1 MLSIRHGDT
10 IMSIFESITNKYLGV
25 GTDPKYRAKVGKF
38 QGWVSVIINTLLF
51 AVKLVLALISSSIS
65 LMADA
70 IHTLS
75 DVVSSAVVIWGFKE
89 VEKPA
94 DAEHPYGHGRAE
106 YIATL
111 VIAILLAVVGIE
123 FIQSSIK
130 RILDPQLI
138 AVNWWMISAIV
149 ATIVLKEMTARYAE
163 FLSHRISSGTLQADA
178 WHHRTDAISS
188 VLVVIAMIAGQFGF
202 HHLDGYAGV
211 GVALIIL
218 WTAYEISRDAI
229 DDLIGKPP
237 ADEELEAIRQAA
249 MGIEGVLGTHDIS
262 VHSYGSDKFT
272 SIHIEVDARQHTLK
286 THDIAEA
293 VEEVINTDLQVNPTV
308 HVDPVYT
315 DHPLINEIKD
325 FLQADLKNE
334 SVITSFH
341 DVRIVDTTDHKV
353 ILFGMN
359 LNPGATPRERKDRF
373 KELKCKLEARFEG
386 FRLIMKI
393 SPIHKYA

>member
-1 MLSIRHGDT
+1 
-10 IMSIFESITNKYLGV
+10 MSVFESITTKFV
-25 GTDPKYRAKVGKF
+25 GAGTGPKYRAKVGKF
-38 QGWVSVIINTLLF
+38 QGWISVFINAILF
-51 AVKLVLALISSSIS
+51 IVKFVLGLISSSIS

-75 DVVSSAVVIWGFKE
+75 DVVSSAVVIWGFKA

-111 VIAILLAVVGIE
+111 VIALLLAVVGIE

-138 AVNWWMISAIV
+138 AVNWWMIAAV
-149 ATIVLKEMTARYAE
+149 AVTIVFKEMTARYAE

-188 VLVVIAMIAGQFGF
+188 VLVVIAMIAGRYGF

-237 ADEELEAIRQAA
+237 ADKELEAIRQAA
-249 MGIEGVLGTHDIS
+249 IGINGVLGTHDIT
-262 VHSYGSDKFT
+262 VHSYGSDKFA
-272 SIHIEVDARQHTLK
+272 SIHIEVDARQPTLK

-293 VEEVINTDLQVNPTV
+293 VEEVIDAKLNVNPTV

-325 FLQADLKNE
+325 FLQADQKNE

-341 DVRIVDTTDHKV
+341 DVRIVDTADHKV

-359 LNPGATPRERKDRF
+359 LNPGATARERKDCF
-373 KELKCKLEARFEG
+373 EELKNKLEDRFVG

>member
-1 MLSIRHGDT
+1 MG
-10 IMSIFESITNKYLGV
+10 IFESITKRF
-25 GTDPKYRAKVGKF
+25 TPAESDPRYRAGIGKF
-38 QGWVSVIINTLLF
+38 QGWVSVIVNAALF
-51 AVKLVLALISSSIS
+51 ILKFVLGLVTRSIS

-75 DVVSSAVVIWGFKE
+75 DVVSSAVVIWGFKA

-111 VIAILLAVVGIE
+111 VISILLAVVGIE
-123 FIQSSIK
+123 FIQTSID
-130 RILDPQLI
+130 RILHPQLI
-138 AVNWWMISAIV
+138 AVNWWMIIAVAI
-149 ATIVLKEMTARYAE
+149 TIIFKEITARYAE
-163 FLSHRISSGTLQADA
+163 FLSHKIASGTLQADA

-188 VLVVIAMIAGQFGF
+188 LLVVVAMIAGNYGF
-202 HHLDGYAGV
+202 HQLDGYAGV

-218 WTAYEISRDAI
+218 WTAYEIARDAI

-249 MGIEGVLGTHDIS
+249 IAVKGVLGTHDIS

-272 SIHIEVDARQHTLK
+272 SIHIEVDADQHTLK
-286 THDIAEA
+286 THDIAEG
-293 VEEVINTDLQVNPTV
+293 VEEAITSRLQVNPTV
-308 HVDPVYT
+308 HIDPVYT
-315 DHPLINEIKD
+315 DHPLVNEIKD
-325 FLQADLKNE
+325 FLQADLEDNP
-334 SVITSFH
+334 VITSFH
-341 DVRIVDTTDHKV
+341 DVRIVDTDDHKV

-359 LNPGATPRERKDRF
+359 LQAGASAKEKKERF
-373 KELKCKLEARFEG
+373 EALKNKLEDRYPG
-386 FRLIMKI
+386 FRQIMKI

>member
-1 MLSIRHGDT
+1 
-10 IMSIFESITNKYLGV
+10 MSIFESITNKYIGV
-25 GTDPKYRAKVGKF
+25 GTDQKYRAKVGKF
-38 QGWVSVIINTLLF
+38 QGWVSVVINTLLF

-75 DVVSSAVVIWGFKE
+75 DVVSSTVVIWGFKE

-293 VEEVINTDLQVNPTV
+293 VEEVINTNLQVNPTV

>member
-1 MLSIRHGDT
+1 
-10 IMSIFESITNKYLGV
+10 MSIFESFTNRFVTSGS
-25 GTDPKYRAKVGKF
+25 GPQQRAQIGKF
-38 QGWVSVIINTLLF
+38 QGWISVIVNAVLF
-51 AVKLVLALISSSIS
+51 IIKFVLGLVTGAIS

-70 IHTLS
+70 FHTLS

-94 DAEHPYGHGRAE
+94 DEEHPYGHGRAE

-111 VIAILLAVVGIE
+111 VISILLSVVGIE

-138 AVNWWMISAIV
+138 AVNWWMIAVV
-149 ATIVLKEMTARYAE
+149 AVTIVFKELTARYAE

-188 VLVVIAMIAGQFGF
+188 LLVVIAMIAGRYGF
-202 HHLDGYAGV
+202 YHLDGYAGV

-218 WTAYEISRDAI
+218 WTAFEIARDAI

-237 ADEELEAIRQAA
+237 TDEELEAIRQAA
-249 MGIEGVLGTHDIS
+249 IGIDGVLGTHDIT
-262 VHSYGSDKFT
+262 VHSYGSDKYV
-272 SIHIEVDARQHTLK
+272 SVHIEVDARQHTLK

-293 VEEVINTDLQVNPTV
+293 VEVAIDAKLNVNPTV
-308 HVDPVYT
+308 HIDPVYT

-341 DVRIVDTTDHKV
+341 DVRIVDTADHKV

-373 KELKCKLEARFEG
+373 EELKNKLEARFQG

>member
-1 MLSIRHGDT
+1 
-10 IMSIFESITNKYLGV
+10 MSIFESITNKYIGV
-25 GTDPKYRAKVGKF
+25 GTDQKYRAKVGKF
-38 QGWVSVIINTLLF
+38 QGWVSVVINTLLF

-75 DVVSSAVVIWGFKE
+75 DVVSSTVVIWGFKE

>member
-1 MLSIRHGDT
+1 
-10 IMSIFESITNKYLGV
+10 MSIFESFTNRFVTSGS
-25 GTDPKYRAKVGKF
+25 GPQQRAQIGKF
-38 QGWVSVIINTLLF
+38 QGWISVIVNAVLF
-51 AVKLVLALISSSIS
+51 IIKFVLGLVTGAIS

-70 IHTLS
+70 FHTLS

-94 DAEHPYGHGRAE
+94 DEEHPYGHGRAE

-111 VIAILLAVVGIE
+111 VISILLSVVGIE

-138 AVNWWMISAIV
+138 AVNWWMIAVV
-149 ATIVLKEMTARYAE
+149 AVTIVFKELTARYAE

-188 VLVVIAMIAGQFGF
+188 LLVVIAMIAGRYGF
-202 HHLDGYAGV
+202 YHLDGYAGV

-218 WTAYEISRDAI
+218 WTAFEIARDAI

-237 ADEELEAIRQAA
+237 TDEELEAIRQAA
-249 MGIEGVLGTHDIS
+249 IGIDGVLGTHDIT
-262 VHSYGSDKFT
+262 VHSYGSDKYV
-272 SIHIEVDARQHTLK
+272 SVHIEVDARQHTLK

-293 VEEVINTDLQVNPTV
+293 VEVAIDAKLNVNPTV
-308 HVDPVYT
+308 HIDPVYT
-315 DHPLINEIKD
+315 DHSLINEIKD

-341 DVRIVDTTDHKV
+341 DVRIVDTADHKV

-373 KELKCKLEARFEG
+373 EELKNKLEARFQG

>member
-1 MLSIRHGDT
+1 
-10 IMSIFESITNKYLGV
+10 MSIFEAITKYYLGNS
-25 GTDPKYRAKVGKF
+25 DSLNYRTKVGKF
-38 QGWVSVIINTLLF
+38 QGWISVIINTILF
-51 AVKLVLALISSSIS
+51 IVKFILGLITRSIS

-75 DVVSSAVVIWGFKE
+75 DVVSSVVVIWGFKA

-111 VIAILLAVVGIE
+111 VIALLLAVVGIE

-138 AVNWWMISAIV
+138 AVNWWMIAAVAI
-149 ATIVLKEMTARYAE
+149 TIVFKELTARYAE
-163 FLSHRISSGTLQADA
+163 FLSHRISSGTLRADA

-188 VLVVIAMIAGQFGF
+188 LLVVIAMIAGRYGF
-202 HHLDGYAGV
+202 YHLDGYAGV

-218 WTAYEISRDAI
+218 WTAYEIARDAI

-249 MGIEGVLGTHDIS
+249 IGIDGVLGTHDIT

-272 SIHIEVDARQHTLK
+272 SVHIEVDAQQPTLK

-293 VEEVINTDLQVNPTV
+293 VEVVINTELNVNPTV
-308 HVDPVYT
+308 HIDPVYT
-315 DHPLINEIKD
+315 DHPLVNEIKD

-334 SVITSFH
+334 AVITSFH
-341 DVRIVDTTDHKV
+341 DVRIVDTDNHKV

-373 KELKCKLEARFEG
+373 EELKNKLEARFQG

>member
-1 MLSIRHGDT
+1 
-10 IMSIFESITNKYLGV
+10 MSIFESFTNRFVTSGS
-25 GTDPKYRAKVGKF
+25 GPQQRAQIGKF
-38 QGWVSVIINTLLF
+38 QGWISVIVNAVLF
-51 AVKLVLALISSSIS
+51 IIKFVLGLVTGAIS

-70 IHTLS
+70 FHTLS

-94 DAEHPYGHGRAE
+94 DEEHPYGHGRAE

-111 VIAILLAVVGIE
+111 VISILLSVVGIE

-138 AVNWWMISAIV
+138 AVNWWMIAV
-149 ATIVLKEMTARYAE
+149 VVVTIVFKELTARYAE

-188 VLVVIAMIAGQFGF
+188 LLVVIAMIAGRYGF
-202 HHLDGYAGV
+202 YHLDGYAGV

-218 WTAYEISRDAI
+218 WTAFEIARDAI

-237 ADEELEAIRQAA
+237 TDEELEAIRQAA
-249 MGIEGVLGTHDIS
+249 IGIDGVLGTHDIT
-262 VHSYGSDKFT
+262 VHSYGSDKYV
-272 SIHIEVDARQHTLK
+272 SVHIEVDARQHTLK

-293 VEEVINTDLQVNPTV
+293 VEVAIDAKLNVNPTV
-308 HVDPVYT
+308 HIDPVYT

-341 DVRIVDTTDHKV
+341 DVRIVDTADHKV

-373 KELKCKLEARFEG
+373 EELKNKLEARFQG

>member
-138 AVNWWMISAIV
+138 AVNWWMISAIA

>member
-1 MLSIRHGDT
+1 
-10 IMSIFESITNKYLGV
+10 MSIFEAITKYYLGNS
-25 GTDPKYRAKVGKF
+25 DSLNYRTKVGKF
-38 QGWVSVIINTLLF
+38 QGWISVIINAILF
-51 AVKLVLALISSSIS
+51 IVKFILGLITRSIS

-75 DVVSSAVVIWGFKE
+75 DVVSSAVVIWGFKA

-111 VIAILLAVVGIE
+111 VIALLLAVVGIE

-138 AVNWWMISAIV
+138 AVNWWMIAVVAI
-149 ATIVLKEMTARYAE
+149 TIVFKELTARYAE
-163 FLSHRISSGTLQADA
+163 FLSRRISSGTLRADA

-188 VLVVIAMIAGQFGF
+188 VLVVIAMIAGRYGF
-202 HHLDGYAGV
+202 YHLDGYAGV

-218 WTAYEISRDAI
+218 WTAYEIARDAI

-249 MGIEGVLGTHDIS
+249 IGIDGVLGTHDIT

-272 SIHIEVDARQHTLK
+272 SVHIEVDAQQPTLK

-293 VEEVINTDLQVNPTV
+293 VEVVINTELNVNPTV
-308 HVDPVYT
+308 HIDPVYT

-341 DVRIVDTTDHKV
+341 DVRIVDTDNHKV

-373 KELKCKLEARFEG
+373 EELKNKLEDRFEG
-386 FRLIMKI
+386 YRLIMKI

>member
-1 MLSIRHGDT
+1 
-10 IMSIFESITNKYLGV
+10 MSIFEAITKYYLGNS
-25 GTDPKYRAKVGKF
+25 DSLNYRTKVGKF
-38 QGWVSVIINTLLF
+38 QGWISVIINAILF
-51 AVKLVLALISSSIS
+51 IVKFILGLITRSIS

-75 DVVSSAVVIWGFKE
+75 DVVSSAVVIWGFKA

-111 VIAILLAVVGIE
+111 VIALLLAVVGIE

-138 AVNWWMISAIV
+138 AVNWWMIAAVAI
-149 ATIVLKEMTARYAE
+149 TIVFKELTARYAE
-163 FLSHRISSGTLQADA
+163 FLSRRISSGTLRADA

-188 VLVVIAMIAGQFGF
+188 VLVVIAMIAGRYGF
-202 HHLDGYAGV
+202 YHLDGYAGV

-218 WTAYEISRDAI
+218 WTAYEIARDAI

-249 MGIEGVLGTHDIS
+249 IGIDGVLGTHDIT

-272 SIHIEVDARQHTLK
+272 SVHIEVDAQQPTLK

-293 VEEVINTDLQVNPTV
+293 VEVVINTELNVNPTV
-308 HVDPVYT
+308 HIDPVYT

-341 DVRIVDTTDHKV
+341 DVRIVDTDNHKV

-373 KELKCKLEARFEG
+373 EELKNKLEDRFEG
-386 FRLIMKI
+386 YRLIMKI

>member
-1 MLSIRHGDT
+1 
-10 IMSIFESITNKYLGV
+10 MSIFEAITKYYLGNS
-25 GTDPKYRAKVGKF
+25 DSLNYRTKVGKF
-38 QGWVSVIINTLLF
+38 QGWISVIINAILF
-51 AVKLVLALISSSIS
+51 IVKFILGLITRSIS

-75 DVVSSAVVIWGFKE
+75 DVVSSVVVIWGFKA

-138 AVNWWMISAIV
+138 TVNWWMIAAVAI
-149 ATIVLKEMTARYAE
+149 TIVFKELTARYAE
-163 FLSHRISSGTLQADA
+163 FLSRRISSGTLRADA

-188 VLVVIAMIAGQFGF
+188 VLVVIAMIAGRYGF
-202 HHLDGYAGV
+202 YHLDGYAGV

-218 WTAYEISRDAI
+218 WTAFEIARDAI

-249 MGIEGVLGTHDIS
+249 IGIDGVLGTHDIT

-272 SIHIEVDARQHTLK
+272 SVHIEVDAQQPTLK

-293 VEEVINTDLQVNPTV
+293 VEVVINTELNVNPTV
-308 HVDPVYT
+308 HIDPVYT

-341 DVRIVDTTDHKV
+341 DVRIVDTDNHKV

-373 KELKCKLEARFEG
+373 EELKNKLEDRFEG
-386 FRLIMKI
+386 YRLIMKI

>member
-1 MLSIRHGDT
+1 
-10 IMSIFESITNKYLGV
+10 MSIFESFTNRFVTSGS
-25 GTDPKYRAKVGKF
+25 GPQQRAQIGKF
-38 QGWVSVIINTLLF
+38 QGWISVIVNAVLF
-51 AVKLVLALISSSIS
+51 IIKFVLGLVTGAIS

-70 IHTLS
+70 FHTLS

-94 DAEHPYGHGRAE
+94 DEEHPYGHGRAE

-111 VIAILLAVVGIE
+111 VISILLSVVGIE

-138 AVNWWMISAIV
+138 AVNWWMIAV
-149 ATIVLKEMTARYAE
+149 VVVTIVFKELTARYAE

-188 VLVVIAMIAGQFGF
+188 LLVVIAMIAGRYGF
-202 HHLDGYAGV
+202 YHLDGYAGV

-218 WTAYEISRDAI
+218 WTAFEIARDAI

-237 ADEELEAIRQAA
+237 TDEELEAIRQAA
-249 MGIEGVLGTHDIS
+249 IGIDGVLGTHDIT
-262 VHSYGSDKFT
+262 VHSYGSDKYV
-272 SIHIEVDARQHTLK
+272 SVHIEVDARQHTLK

-293 VEEVINTDLQVNPTV
+293 VEVAIDAKLNVNPTV
-308 HVDPVYT
+308 HIDPVYT
-315 DHPLINEIKD
+315 DHSLINEIKD

-341 DVRIVDTTDHKV
+341 DVRIVDTADHKV

-373 KELKCKLEARFEG
+373 EELKNKLEARFQG